1 MNQPSQQPKIPVDL
15 QQRLDVFE
23 RFLKRGNI
31 GWTTQRPFLKS
42 LGTGGQGTVILTE
55 RRGAGMFSMP
65 VALKFFSPGQFRT
78 TTAYEEEM
86 LRLTEVASM
95 VARIQDDH
103 LVDVHTFIENEGVYY
118 MEMEWID
125 GFDLLT
131 LLRRD
136 TLEIVHEAVTQGRW
150 EELNETIVT
159 QGEVDC
165 RLKPGMAVAILREC
179 LSGVSALHRSD
190 IVHCDL
196 KPSNVMVKRT
206 GQVKLIDVGAAF
218 WQEKPPPG
226 QACTLEYAAPEVLEG
241 KRATPASDLA
251 SLGYMLLEM
260 LSGSRPFTGL
270 KYADLLEAKK
280 EIIHKLPAMLPLDT
294 FAHSAPLMLLLR
306 RLVHPDPAERFQSA
320 EDAELGQHGAAEFL
334 NELVRSER
342 SQEYASE
349 IRQWISEMESE
360 LHKAQ
365 QRSYFGDTTR
375 ISPPDPTATRIF
387 PDSLSDLENVTS
399 GFDVN

>member
-1 MNQPSQQPKIPVDL
+1 MNNPSSQPERPADL

-23 RFLKRGNI
+23 RFLNSGNV

-42 LGTGGQGTVILTE
+42 LGTGGQGTVMLTE
-55 RRGAGMFSMP
+55 RRGAGLFSMP

-78 TTAYEEEM
+78 TDAYEEEM

-103 LVDVHTFIENEGVYY
+103 LVDVHTFIKNEGVYY

-136 TLEIVHEAVTQGRW
+136 TLEIVHDAVTQGRW

-206 GQVKLIDVGAAF
+206 GQVKLIDIGAAF
-218 WQEKPPPG
+218 WLEKPPPG
-226 QACTLEYAAPEVLEG
+226 QPCTLEYAAPEVLEG

-270 KYADLLEAKK
+270 NYSELLKAKK
-280 EIIHKLPAMLPLDT
+280 EILQKLPAILPMDT
-294 FAHSAPLMLLLR
+294 FAHSEPLMLLLR
-306 RLVHPDPAERFQSA
+306 RLIHPDPDQRFQSA
-320 EDAELGQHGAAEFL
+320 EDAELGEHGAAEFL

-342 SQEYASE
+342 GQEYASE

-360 LHKAQ
+360 LNKAQ
-365 QRSYFGDTTR
+365 QQFYSGDTTR
-375 ISPPDPTATRIF
+375 INRPTPTATRIF
-387 PDSLSDLENVTS
+387 PGSISDLEDFNS
-399 GFDVN
+399 GFDVG